1 MVEEPTRP
9 ENTIFLGTAASSCS
23 SIAEGKVPCLVGS
36 PDTTRY
42 IVAAM
47 LMAGEIKLKVS
58 GREVTAAG
66 QQAIDALKTN
76 NSFKQIGVALRDE
89 RPSIET
95 LGRAAERLT
104 DLVGDMVI
112 PLEQEISKAAAKHF
126 PRFQHDYGSLAE
138 KLSGSA
144 TA

>member
-1 MVEEPTRP
+1 RLLDDFGSDP
-9 ENTIFLGTAASSCS
+9 FGW
-23 SIAEGKVPCLVGS
+23 S

-76 NSFKQIGVALRDE
+76 NSFKQIGVSLRDE

-95 LGRAAERLT
+95 LGRAAERLSEPVSYT
-104 DLVGDMVI
+104 HLTL
-112 PLEQEISKAAAKHF
+112 P
-126 PRFQHDYGSLAE
+126 
-138 KLSGSA
+138 
-144 TA
+144 